1 MGYFYA
7 GGKTSQRTTARGKIG
22 ETNQKYLSQ
31 RVAQIRN
38 TTDSELKNGIFIK
51 ENNFVVF
58 EYLSIPNSTP
68 AMTRAI
74 EADVRFILERAGYVN
89 VQNDHFEW
97 RTTRESKMSEYAD
110 FASLAIDYAE
120 QYCVLRGIEYTRS
133 KGNENARKSC
143 KRRK

>member
-38 TTDSELKNGIFIK
+38 K

-74 EADVRFILERAGYVN
+74 EADVRFMLERAGYVN

>member
-38 TTDSELKNGIFIK
+38 K

-74 EADVRFILERAGYVN
+74 EADVRFMLERAGYVN

-97 RTTRESKMSEYAD
+97 RTTKESKMNEYAD

-133 KGNENARKSC
+133 KGNKNARKSC

>member
-38 TTDSELKNGIFIK
+38 K

>member
-38 TTDSELKNGIFIK
+38 K

-74 EADVRFILERAGYVN
+74 EADVRFMLERAGYVN

-97 RTTRESKMSEYAD
+97 RTTKESKMSEYAD

-143 KRRK
+143 KRRR

>member
-38 TTDSELKNGIFIK
+38 K

-74 EADVRFILERAGYVN
+74 EADVRFMLERAGYVN

-143 KRRK
+143 KRRR

>member
-38 TTDSELKNGIFIK
+38 K

-74 EADVRFILERAGYVN
+74 EADVRFMLERAGYVN

-97 RTTRESKMSEYAD
+97 RTTKESKMSEYVD

>member
-38 TTDSELKNGIFIK
+38 K

-58 EYLSIPNSTP
+58 EYLAIPNSTP

-74 EADVRFILERAGYVN
+74 EADVRFMLERAGYVN

-97 RTTRESKMSEYAD
+97 RTTKESKMSEYAD